1 MGSKMDG
8 LEESGHGNDV
18 KVNECLQ
25 EGNLK

>member
-8 LEESGHGNDV
+8 LEENGHGNDV
-18 KVNECLQ
+18 KVDRRLQ